1 MGGAG
6 GADRFEHDFRAWRG
20 VAALDWSDAERL
32 TRNNMYVFA
41 IEPTDLLDVP
51 AASWDAL
58 QFDGEID
65 EHSRAG
71 RAAWTLAASATIFG
85 FALWWDC
92 TLVPGVVLSTSPFG
106 PRTHWDQIYLPLLE
120 PLTVRAGDALVLEVS
135 SETGGGESGIDVRWT
150 VEQRHGEKVVSRQS
164 LDIASGFLG

>member
-1 MGGAG
+1 
-6 GADRFEHDFRAWRG
+6 

-58 QFDGEID
+58 EFDGDID
-65 EHSRAG
+65 SRRAG
-71 RAAWTLAASATIFG
+71 RTAWTLEANATVFG
-85 FALWWDC
+85 FALWWEC

-120 PLTVRAGDALVLEVS
+120 PLTLSAGDGLVLDVS
-135 SETGGGESGIDVRWT
+135 SETGGGESGIDVRWA
-150 VEQRHGEKVVSRQS
+150 VEQRRGEKIVSRQS